1 LRGYFLVAAL
11 FLAPIP
17 EAGAQDLNP
26 PDSGSTEQPGG
37 GLPVPSGGDQPFQA
51 QGDELLKKLTARQF
65 DSRLPAEPL
74 ATWLSDL
81 LGKRAQITWQ
91 TDECGDE
98 GGGPDPGGGQTGTG
112 QSGSGQSDDSGAA
125 PGSNLDATLCTEAQG
140 LFLGPDGKPSLD
152 RYVVVQLWVGTRRN
166 GVNLDA
172 ASYGQDSVS
181 VFVFDGTGTRTL
193 SRLGDLPQALAT
205 FN

>member
-1 LRGYFLVAAL
+1 MREYFLVAAL
-11 FLAPIP
+11 LLVPVLQ
-17 EAGAQDLNP
+17 AGAQDLNP
-26 PDSGSTEQPGG
+26 PSAGSGSQSGG
-37 GLPVPSGGDQPFQA
+37 GLPAPQGGDQPFQA
-51 QGDELLKKLTARQF
+51 KGDELLKKLTARQF
-65 DSRLPAEPL
+65 DSRLPSEPL

-81 LGKRAQITWQ
+81 LGKRAQITWR

-98 GGGPDPGGGQTGTG
+98 GGGPDPNAGQGGSNQP
-112 QSGSGQSDDSGAA
+112 SSGQGDDSGAA

-152 RYVVVQLWVGTRRN
+152 RYVVVQLWVGTRRD

-172 ASYGQDSVS
+172 ASYGPDAVS
-181 VFVFDGTGTRTL
+181 VFVFDGSGTRTL
-193 SRLGDLPQALAT
+193 SRLGDLPEALAT